1 MQEMKALAGKAIHG
15 CVYPIAKPEY
25 EREVTEASK
34 QFPVLLH
41 LASSQSHSNV
51 ESRLLSELFR
61 QAARKF
67 PEVKFC
73 EMAASACIEN
83 YPERNCPT
91 ILVYKGGDLSKD
103 LVRLGG
109 EMHGAETRL
118 PDFEA
123 WLVQQGIVEAG
134 DLRLRSTEGGLAE
147 STNMAGADHG
157 DDDDWD

>member
-41 LASSQSHSNV
+41 LASLQSHGNV

-73 EMAASACIEN
+73 EMAAGACIEN

-91 ILVYKGGDLSKD
+91 ILVYKAGDLSKN
-103 LVRLGG
+103 LVRLGS
-109 EMHGAETRL
+109 EMRGAETKQ

-123 WLVQQGIVEAG
+123 WLEIGRAHV
-134 DLRLRSTEGGLAE
+134 
-147 STNMAGADHG
+147 
-157 DDDDWD
+157 